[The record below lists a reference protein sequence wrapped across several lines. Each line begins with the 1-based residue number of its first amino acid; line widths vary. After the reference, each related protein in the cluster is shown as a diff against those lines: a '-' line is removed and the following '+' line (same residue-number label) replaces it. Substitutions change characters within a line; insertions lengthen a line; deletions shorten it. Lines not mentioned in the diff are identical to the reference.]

1 MKVKAMLDSHYFSGL
16 AILELYVHFVNIDA
30 GGPKSSMGRLS
41 SNFNHQFQL
50 WSIICAAVKE
60 SEQDGLKIALFSE
73 PKSILTEPKESDFD
87 DEGPNNAGG
96 TYLDFTLYAPLFHMH
111 NVDLHAEVLCHP
123 RLPSPIVPSSNKWL
137 RKDGRYVGVV
147 VDIGTPYGTGDGG
160 GATNT
165 PVEGFNIWWN
175 HPASYRGIPTELE
188 DIRLLLEQ
196 RSEAEFQW
204 TPYEDLAVRTVIPE
218 EFLQN
223 PNAWH
228 VKVVLINY
236 ATVEPHQTDR
246 VLRQFGCRQPI
257 PADPEEFDEHHKIDL
272 QLLGTDW
279 PLYWS
284 VYTEMWEN
292 RNEYLPTREPIIVL
306 ELACVPE
313 YMPWFRAHGKP
324 YLLTPEERR
333 RQIRVGRERR
343 GPQNPRGQNYKGSP
357 STRPRHSPGS
367 SSATMQSPSPTKVP
381 T

>member
-1 MKVKAMLDSHYFSGL
+1 M
-16 AILELYVHFVNIDA
+16 
-30 GGPKSSMGRLS
+30 
-41 SNFNHQFQL
+41 
-50 WSIICAAVKE
+50 C
-60 SEQDGLKIALFSE
+60 
-73 PKSILTEPKESDFD
+73 
-87 DEGPNNAGG
+87 
-96 TYLDFTLYAPLFHMH
+96 
-111 NVDLHAEVLCHP
+111 
-123 RLPSPIVPSSNKWL
+123 
-137 RKDGRYVGVV
+137 
-147 VDIGTPYGTGDGG
+147 
-160 GATNT
+160 GATKPRRAKIGGCLSLLQSWARFRFPFLRPRVNHPYT
-165 PVEGFNIWWN
+165 FPLVTRWN
-175 HPASYRGIPTELE
+175 HPVSYRGIPTELE

-204 TPYEDLAVRTVIPE
+204 TPYEDPAVRAVIPE

-228 VKVVLINY
+228 VKVLLINY

-272 QLLGTDW
+272 RLLGTDW

-292 RNEYLPTREPIIVL
+292 RNEYLPTREPIIVP

-343 GPQNPRGQNYKGSP
+343 GPQNPRGQNYEGSP

-367 SSATMQSPSPTKVP
+367 SSATMQSPSPTRAP
-381 T
+381 TQSPGAAIQQMIPTHSPFPMMPGMFPSPYMYPNPYMYPFPNPMAG